1 METCKARPSWM
12 TMTGPHCDSA
22 CSLLMTAFVDHYEE
36 LVDHVRHRFGDR
48 AFACDVVQDVCV
60 QLLHRPPAEPI
71 CTPLAFLRHLSI
83 HRAIDR
89 WRSDETH
96 ATYAELAGQAVPD
109 TDDVD
114 GERIVASRQTVHQV
128 EQAIDGLPARCREV
142 FILHKLHDLSQ
153 DEVAVRLCI
162 SLNMVAKHLARAML
176 AMHPIS
182 PAHRM
187 PERRAPMLAAHSR
200 GPDPCGP

>member
-1 METCKARPSWM
+1 M
-12 TMTGPHCDSA
+12 TMTALHCDFVRT
-22 CSLLMTAFVDHYEE
+22 SLMAAFVDHYEE
-36 LVDHVRHRFGDR
+36 LINHVRHRFGDQ

-60 QLLHRPPAEPI
+60 QLLHRPPAEPV

-89 WRSDETH
+89 WRSDETR
-96 ATYAELAGQAVPD
+96 AAYAELAGQAASD

-128 EQAIDGLPARCREV
+128 EQVIDGLPARCREV

-153 DEVAVRLCI
+153 DEVAVRLSI
-162 SLNMVAKHLARAML
+162 SRNMVAKHLARAML
-176 AMHPIS
+176 AMRSIS
-182 PAHRM
+182 AVRRVPK
-187 PERRAPMLAAHSR
+187 PRAPMLMAYAC
-200 GPDPCGP
+200 GPDPCGV

>member
-1 METCKARPSWM
+1 M

-22 CSLLMTAFVDHYEE
+22 CSSLMTAFVDHYEE

-48 AFACDVVQDVCV
+48 AFARDVVQDVCV

-89 WRSDETH
+89 WRSDETY
-96 ATYAELAGQAVPD
+96 AAYAEQAGQVAPD

-114 GERIVASRQTVHQV
+114 GERVVASRQAVHQV
-128 EQAIDGLPARCREV
+128 EQAIGGLPARCREV

-162 SLNMVAKHLARAML
+162 SRNMVAKHLARAML
-176 AMHPIS
+176 AMDPIS
-182 PAHRM
+182 PALRM
-187 PERRAPMLAAHSR
+187 PKRRAPMLTAYSR